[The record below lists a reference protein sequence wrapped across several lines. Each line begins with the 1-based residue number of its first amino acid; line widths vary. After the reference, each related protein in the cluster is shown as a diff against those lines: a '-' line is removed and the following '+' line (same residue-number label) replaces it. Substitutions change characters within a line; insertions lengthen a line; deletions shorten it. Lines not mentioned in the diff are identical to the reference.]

1 MPSRLCPKH
10 QGFSLTEV
18 LLAVATIA
26 VGMLFIGGAFLLGVH
41 YHVFSTE
48 QTVAGIVA
56 REAVATIRL
65 RGVYN
70 TSLLGVDHQTVYT
83 TDRQG
88 IKLSV
93 HERLYP
99 QIRGLSNQARQYY
112 WQALVK
118 RDQDDPCCIIATVF
132 ICRLVSGGY
141 LGQNGQI
148 DFPEPLMVSLSPSGK
163 GLTPDRPGLIYDG
176 GLLVRDK
183 DGLICKARRLDDTK
197 ESFALSPER
206 VASDASG
213 SYWLISPPAD
223 KGRNPTLAVYQAR
236 IWLTPPP
243 EGLSAG

>member
-1 MPSRLCPKH
+1 MASRLCPKTR
-10 QGFSLTEV
+10 GFSLTEV

-41 YHVFSTE
+41 YSVFTTE

-56 REAVATIRL
+56 REAVTTIQL

-70 TSLLGVDHQTVYT
+70 ASLLGVDRQTVYT

-88 IKLSV
+88 IQLTV
-93 HERLYP
+93 DERLYP
-99 QIRGLSNQARQYY
+99 QIKGLSNQARQYY
-112 WQALVK
+112 WQALVM

-163 GLTPDRPGLIYDG
+163 GLTPDRSGLIYDG

-183 DGLICKARRLDDTK
+183 DGLICRPGRLDGTK
-197 ESFALSPER
+197 ESFTLSPER
-206 VASDASG
+206 IASDASG

-223 KGRNPTLAVYQAR
+223 KGKDPTLAVYQTR
-236 IWLTPPP
+236 IWLTPPTG
-243 EGLSAG
+243 GL